1 MSPTAAAGVP
11 TSLCAKL
18 LQQTTAPGAVSAATW
33 AAGRTEPTIRCH
45 WLATA
50 GIAAARGCPCAVTTA
65 QHNTDSVLEPG
76 NGCVITQS
84 HDPGCSLSSA
94 TAGDDGVSTRSAAPC
109 PLAANSVTLVSCA
122 AGLCASPSPE
132 QPCWVWF
139 TEVQQPHHQ
148 PVHPSAAH
156 DHASVLGV
164 HIGVDQQQ
172 QQQR

>member
-1 MSPTAAAGVP
+1 MSPAAAAGVP
-11 TSLCAKL
+11 TSLCAIL
-18 LQQTTAPGAVSAATW
+18 PQGTTAPAAVSAATW

-122 AGLCASPSPE
+122 LLVSVQVPHLNSRAGYGSRRYSSHTTSLYIRVQPTITPLCWAY
-132 QPCWVWF
+132 
-139 TEVQQPHHQ
+139 T
-148 PVHPSAAH
+148 
-156 DHASVLGV
+156 LG
-164 HIGVDQQQ
+164 
-172 QQQR
+172 